1 MSEKEKKK
9 RAKYQKN
16 RSLLIFAQ
24 AAVAVVLTL
33 SLLVSLFVSYQLD
46 KTQYINYRE
55 SGNIDY
61 DVYLKENDYFEQD
74 RLEQGQSYVAS
85 LIDQIIAN
93 MTYEIDMD
101 ADDVNYRY
109 SYKVT
114 SRLEIIDNK
123 SQRAILNE
131 EKVLKNVQN
140 KAQKS
145 ENRLVIS
152 ENVVINY
159 DEYNDVANSFL
170 AKYDLPSTTSNIV
183 VTLEVDVLSDSSA
196 FASNSAESYRSE
208 LRIPLTTKTVNIEM
222 TSNVPDAETKT
233 IAAAGG
239 SGSEIFKAAAI
250 VLGIIDAIV
259 ILIMVAFILLTR
271 TEDITYTARVKK
283 IVNQYK
289 SYIQKIKNVFDTYG
303 YQIIQVETF
312 DELLEIRDTIQSPIL
327 MYENEDKTCAKF
339 IIPTDNKLLYFYEI
353 KIEGYTEP
361 EPEPRPEP
369 QPTTIVKPK
378 ITNVVR
384 PVVKVVVKP
393 KVTETVIVPEEK
405 EAEHEAEIETLIEEP
420 EIEVETAEEIPEVEV
435 VTEEE
440 ETAETEIVEEE
451 TAEEEEIAEEEEV
464 QDILDTIPAVEESA
478 ADQLVVEAP
487 GVDVIDVFWQERRE
501 KKYRYDPDGNNV
513 EEGDIVLVPTRDVHS
528 DREVVREAEV
538 ARGNYRVDPE
548 ELESPLKKII
558 GVVRRRAEKAFV
570 AMITPDDKDIEETPV
585 ETPSVNTEDSE
596 S

>member
-16 RSLLIFAQ
+16 RSLLIIAQ
-24 AAVAVVLTL
+24 SVIAAMLTL

-61 DVYLKENDYFEQD
+61 DVYLKENDYFEED

-93 MTYEIDMD
+93 MSYEIDMD

-123 SQRAILNE
+123 SNRAILND
-131 EKVLKNVQN
+131 EKVLKDVQN

-145 ENRLVIS
+145 ETRLIIS

-159 DEYNDVANSFL
+159 DEYNDVANRFL
-170 AKYDLPSTTSNIV
+170 AQYDLPSTTSNIV

-222 TSNVPDAETKT
+222 TSNVPDAEIKT
-233 IAAAGG
+233 IASAGG
-239 SGSEIFKAAAI
+239 SGSEIFKAASI

-259 ILIMVAFILLTR
+259 ILIMIAFILLTR
-271 TEDITYTARVKK
+271 TDDITYTARVKK

-327 MYENEDKTCAKF
+327 MHENEDKTCAKF

-353 KIEGYTEP
+353 KIEGYTDP
-361 EPEPRPEP
+361 EPEKRPEP
-369 QPTTIVKPK
+369 QPTTIVKPN

-384 PVVKVVVKP
+384 PVVKVVVNP
-393 KVTETVIVPEEK
+393 KLTETVVVPEVREP
-405 EAEHEAEIETLIEEP
+405 EAEIETFIEEP
-420 EIEVETAEEIPEVEV
+420 EVEIEAAEEIPEVEV
-435 VTEEE
+435 IT
-440 ETAETEIVEEE
+440 
-451 TAEEEEIAEEEEV
+451 EEIAEEPVEESV
-464 QDILDTIPAVEESA
+464 EETDAEEEPAENIEDLQDILNTIPSVEEIA
-478 ADQLVVEAP
+478 AEQLVVEAP
-487 GVDVIDVFWQERRE
+487 GVDAIDVVWQERKDKR
-501 KKYRYDPDGNNV
+501 YRYDPDGNVV
-513 EEGDIVLVPTRDVHS
+513 EEGDVVLVPTRDVHS
-528 DREVVREAEV
+528 DREVIREAEV
-538 ARGNYRVDPE
+538 ARGNYKIDPE
-548 ELESPLKKII
+548 ELSSPLKKII
-558 GVVRRRAEKAFV
+558 GVVRRKAEKAFV
-570 AMITPDDKDIEETPV
+570 AMITPDEKDFEE
-585 ETPSVNTEDSE
+585 NTDSSE
-596 S
+596 N